1 MSYMLR
7 MEFIET
13 TRFTKQVHE
22 LLTDREYQ
30 DLQKFLMSHADL
42 GAIIP
47 GSGGLR
53 KIRWGLSGRG
63 KRGGIR
69 IIYYWKG
76 ASGRL
81 HLLRLYL
88 KNVTSDLSQHELLM
102 LRAEVDD
109 D

>member
-1 MSYMLR
+1 
-7 MEFIET
+7 MEFIES
-13 TRFTKQVHE
+13 TRFTKLVRE
-22 LLTDREYQ
+22 LLSEDQYQ
-30 DLQKFLMSHADL
+30 ELQKFLMSRADL

-53 KIRWGLSGRG
+53 KLRWGVTGRG

-81 HLLRLYL
+81 HLLHLYL
-88 KNVTSDLSQHELLM
+88 KNVTSDLSQHEFLM